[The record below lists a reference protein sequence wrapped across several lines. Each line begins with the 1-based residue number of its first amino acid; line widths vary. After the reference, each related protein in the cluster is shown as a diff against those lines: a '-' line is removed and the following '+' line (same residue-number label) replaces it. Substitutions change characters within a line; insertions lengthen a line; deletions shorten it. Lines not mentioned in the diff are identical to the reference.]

1 MAVAFLLLLSI
12 IMLQLQ
18 IARVAGSC
26 FCGLIDKPSSSSNRI
41 LGGRPS
47 QKNRY
52 PWMARFGYK
61 KRNHICGGSLIS
73 SRWILTAAHCV
84 TDCDDNGNNCEDR
97 QSSDF
102 KVFLGDHNKDIL
114 EGQEIK
120 MNISEIIVHP
130 DFKRRGLVHDV
141 ALLKLFKEV
150 DFTNDAHPHIR
161 PICLPSDH
169 TQSYEGWEATVAG
182 WGLIEEGGE
191 ENLPSILQEINGTV
205 LSNDNNICNEGNDKL
220 CVTHHDGQKMCR
232 GDSGGPLISK
242 PADHDG
248 VTPGQNYELIGVNS
262 FEPNKPNQ
270 AYCGKD
276 GNYFGGY
283 ARVTEHLTWIEETM
297 GTAEHTTCPRE

>member
-18 IARVAGSC
+18 IARVAGNC
-26 FCGLIDKPSSSSNRI
+26 FCGLVDKPSSSSNRI

-61 KRNHICGGSLIS
+61 EKNHICGGSLIS

-84 TDCDDNGNNCEDR
+84 ESCDDDGNNCVDR
-97 QSSDF
+97 QSSDI

-114 EGQEIK
+114 EGQEKK
-120 MNISEIIVHP
+120 MDISKIFVHP
-130 DFKRRGLVHDV
+130 DYERRVLVHDV
-141 ALLKLFKEV
+141 ALLKLIKEV
-150 DFTNDAHPHIR
+150 DFTNDAHRHIR

-182 WGLIEEGGE
+182 WGLRGGGLEGGE
-191 ENLPSILQEINGTV
+191 ENSPSILQEINATV
-205 LSNDNNICNEGNDKL
+205 LANSDPKCRRDNSKL
-220 CVTHHDGQKMCR
+220 CVTHPDGQKMCK

-248 VTPGQNYELIGVNS
+248 ATPGQNYELIGVNS
-262 FEPNKPNQ
+262 FVNTHF
-270 AYCGKD
+270 CGED
-276 GNYFGGY
+276 GDYFGGY